1 MIVDP
6 AQTAPGNIY
15 KLLIGSITPR
25 PIAFVSTVNKDGV
38 NNLAPYSFFTGVSA
52 NPPVIGFSPM
62 INMEGRLRDSR
73 LNSEAYKEF
82 VVNVVSEDI
91 AAKMNATAVDVPPE
105 VDEFELSGLTPAPCN
120 IVSAPRVK
128 EARISMECKL
138 IQVVELSK
146 EKLSGAFVMGEIVQ
160 FHIADEIFDNYR
172 IDADKLNT
180 VGRMGGM
187 SYTRTTDRFDLQRP
201 DLEEVMKTLK

>member
-6 AQTAPGNIY
+6 SQTEPGNIY

-25 PIAFVSTVNKDGV
+25 PIAFVSTVSKDGI

-73 LNSEAYKEF
+73 LNIEAYEEF

-91 AAKMNATAVDVPPE
+91 AERMNATAVDVPPE
-105 VDEFELSGLTPAPCN
+105 IDEFELAGLTPLPCN
-120 IVSAPRVK
+120 VVSAPRVK

-138 IQVVELSK
+138 VQVVELSK

-160 FHIADEIFDNYR
+160 FHIDDDIFDNFR
-172 IDADKLNT
+172 IDPDKLKT
-180 VGRMGGM
+180 VGRMGGV

-201 DLEEVMKTLK
+201 DLNEVMNKLS